1 MPEIV
6 LIILVVAVLLA
17 LVSLTLPLADRLGL
31 PSGVMLAVLGIVL
44 GSLALAFGHIPELGF
59 LGDLLTGLRGFGLS
73 ADAFL
78 LLFLPPLLF
87 TAGLTIDVRLMID
100 EIAAVLLLAVVA
112 VVVATLVVGF
122 ALDAVTDIG
131 LIPCMLLAA
140 IVATTDSA
148 AVVSVFRDL
157 GVPRR
162 LTTLVAGES
171 LFNDAAAVAIF
182 ALLLGVLISDREIS
196 VANAVAAFLID
207 FIGGLAVGILLARLS
222 CALLRRLRN
231 APVAEITI
239 TVSLAYL
246 TYILGEWY
254 LEVSGVVAVV
264 AAALTFAIHGRPRLR
279 SGTWTP
285 LVLTWTQLEFWANS
299 LIFVLATF
307 LASRVLPEASWSD
320 FGLLSVLILAALAA
334 RALVLFGLLPGL
346 SALRLIQPVNAK
358 VKTVI
363 LWGGLRGAVTMVLAL
378 SISQNPL
385 ISDDVQRFVAV
396 LAIGF
401 VLFTLFIGAPTLKPL
416 LGLLGMGSLSPT
428 EEALR
433 DRVMAL
439 SKASIREQMTAIGR
453 DYGFDLALAR
463 KLAPKDR
470 RDEPDP
476 GLAALDALSAA
487 DRLQVGLLTLANRE
501 RELYL
506 EHLSDGTI
514 ARRMVAA
521 RVAAADRLI
530 DRVKTAGGEGYRKST
545 ELEVRLGPDFRVS
558 LWLHRRFGWDGPLA
572 NQIADR
578 FETLLATELAL
589 REVRRFVRRS
599 VISLL
604 GPVTGGRLQEV
615 LGHRLKL
622 VQDALATIELQYPA
636 FAEALRTQYLALAG
650 LRFEDAE
657 YRRQFGESLISREV
671 FNDLQAD
678 LDSRRARLERRPRLD
693 LGLGLS
699 DMVRQAGCFKDLTPA
714 RLADIARLLRPRLA
728 TPGELLVRK
737 GAKGKAMFFIVSG
750 RATVNLSDREIAL
763 GAGDFFGEL
772 ALLTKQPRNADVQAA
787 SYCHLLVLDKR
798 DFRRLLRADKD
809 LQQAIEEVAD
819 ARLATSRALDEI

>member
-6 LIILVVAVLLA
+6 LTILVIAVLLA
-17 LVSLTLPLADRLGL
+17 LVSLSLPLADRLGL
-31 PSGVMLAVLGIVL
+31 PSGVMLAAIGILL
-44 GSLALAFGHIPELGF
+44 GSLGLAFGHIPGLGVF
-59 LGDLLTGLRGFGLS
+59 GDLLTGLRGFGLS

-100 EIAAVLLLAVVA
+100 EIGAVLLLAVVA
-112 VVVATLVVGF
+112 VVVATLVVGY
-122 ALDAVTDIG
+122 ALNEVTDIG
-131 LIPCMLLAA
+131 LIPCLLLAA

-148 AVVSVFRDL
+148 AVVSIFRDL
-157 GVPRR
+157 GAPRR

-182 ALLLGVLISDREIS
+182 TLLLGVMLSDREIS
-196 VANAVAAFLID
+196 ISNAALAFVID
-207 FIGGLAVGILLARLS
+207 FVGGMAFGVLLSRLA

-231 APVAEITI
+231 TPVAEITV

-254 LEVSGVVAVV
+254 LQVSGVVAVV
-264 AAALTFAIHGRPRLR
+264 AAALTFAIYGRPRLR
-279 SGTWTP
+279 SGTWQP

-307 LASRVLPEASWSD
+307 LASRVLPEASWAD
-320 FGLLSVLILAALAA
+320 LGLLSVLIVAALLA

-346 SALRLIQPVNAK
+346 SALRLTQPVTAK

-385 ISDDVQRFVAV
+385 ISEDVQRFVAV

-416 LGLLGMGSLSPT
+416 LNLLGMGSLSAT

-439 SKASIREQMTAIGR
+439 SKASIREHMATIGR
-453 DYGFDLALAR
+453 DYGFDPVLVQ
-463 KLAPKDR
+463 KLAPLDR
-470 RDEPDP
+470 PDQPDP
-476 GLAALDALSAA
+476 GAAALEALSEA
-487 DRLQVGLLTLANRE
+487 DRLQVGLLTIANRE

-506 EHLSDGTI
+506 DHLSDGTI
-514 ARRMVAA
+514 SRRMVAA

-530 DRVKTAGGEGYRKST
+530 DRVKTASAEGYEKSAR
-545 ELEVRLGPDFRVS
+545 LEVRLALPFRIS
-558 LWLHRRFGWDGPLA
+558 LWLHRRFGWDRPLA
-572 NQIADR
+572 NRIADR
-578 FETLLATELAL
+578 FEALLATELVL
-589 REVRRFVRRS
+589 REVRRFIRRS

-604 GPVTGGRLQEV
+604 GPVTGGQLQEL

-636 FAEALRTQYLALAG
+636 FAEALRMQYLALAG
-650 LRFEDAE
+650 LQLEDAE
-657 YRRQFGESLISREV
+657 YHRQLNESLISREV
-671 FNDLQAD
+671 YNDLQSD
-678 LDSRRARLERRPRLD
+678 LDLRRISLEQRPRLD

-699 DMVRQAGCFKDLTPA
+699 DMVQQASCFKDLTPA
-714 RLADIARLLRPRLA
+714 RLANIARLLRPRLA
-728 TPGELLVRK
+728 MPGETVVRK
-737 GAKGKAMFFIVSG
+737 GAKGDAMFFIASG
-750 RATVNLSDREIAL
+750 RVTVQLPNREIVL

-772 ALLTKQPRNADVQAA
+772 ALLTRQPRNADVVAA

-798 DFRRLLRADKD
+798 DFRRLLRTDKD
-809 LQQAIEEVAD
+809 LKGAIEEIAD
-819 ARLATSRALDEI
+819 ARLATSRALEEI